1 MGTETT
7 GRWFGWRSRI
17 VDIPGAGDG
26 RPVLLEFRAGL
37 TTSFVLAAV
46 RKGPHHQRAQ
56 DDLVT
61 IDRLGPSHV
70 VLPADCDALAVSRV
84 VVGNDAAS
92 GLGRWKLRVV
102 DEGALPPLP
111 AEKARGRGTETFGYF
126 TPKPYYEHAP
136 VVHYD
141 FLDSPG
147 TIIYTPANGGK
158 RLMRRTS
165 AADQKGTL
173 RLPQH
178 GYVTLSEHGK
188 WQISV
193 T

>member
-7 GRWFGWRSRI
+7 ERWFGWRSRI
-17 VDIPGAGDG
+17 VDIPGAGSG
-26 RPVLLEFRAGL
+26 KPVLLEFRGGL
-37 TTSFVLAAV
+37 TTSFDLSTV
-46 RKGPHHQRAQ
+46 RKGSAHQRAH
-56 DDLVT
+56 DTLVT
-61 IDRLGPSHV
+61 IGRRGPSHI
-70 VLPADCDALAVSRV
+70 VLPADCDALAISRV
-84 VVGNDAAS
+84 MVGSDAAS

-102 DEGALPPLP
+102 GKEALPPLP
-111 AEKARGRGTETFGYF
+111 FKGAQARGTTTFSYF
-126 TPKPYYEHAP
+126 APKPYYEYAP

-158 RLMRRTS
+158 QVIRFTS
-165 AADQKGTL
+165 AANQKGTL

-178 GYVTLSEHGK
+178 GYVTLSERGK